1 MRPSTSSQ
9 ASRTISGP
17 GKAFNT
23 NTYSYASS
31 GTTPQP
37 LLHPAI
43 MAYATISERHATLP
57 TALLVDLYHSLGCMV
72 LPSTRLQYVRM
83 DWNTTPSPTRSV
95 PCPGHHRHRA
105 QISSGF
111 PRFSTASVLP
121 NPHTPSF
128 RHHATFSHAQ
138 YTTSSR
144 RYFIVT
150 SKNKATRLRND
161 LGSCYFLVQEEQ
173 PLTRFLK

>member
-1 MRPSTSSQ
+1 MDILLSETRTYTVQAWCDTLIAAAAREPPNAALYVVTSV
-9 ASRTISGP
+9 
-17 GKAFNT
+17 AFNT

-72 LPSTRLQYVRM
+72 LPSMRLQYVRM
-83 DWNTTPSPTRSV
+83 DWNTTPSPTRSA

-111 PRFSTASVLP
+111 PGFSTASVLP

-138 YTTSSR
+138 HTTSSR

-150 SKNKATRLRND
+150 SKNKATR
-161 LGSCYFLVQEEQ
+161 
-173 PLTRFLK
+173 